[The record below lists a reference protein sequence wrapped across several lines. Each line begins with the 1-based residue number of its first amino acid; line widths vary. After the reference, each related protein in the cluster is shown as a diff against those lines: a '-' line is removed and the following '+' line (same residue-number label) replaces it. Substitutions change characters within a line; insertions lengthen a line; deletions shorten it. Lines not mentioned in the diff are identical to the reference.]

1 MSTRA
6 QTKFTISVRVSRQK
20 IGWIVYTAVIIVML
34 VGSTYLAVEQLQP
47 NAPTL
52 VPIQYIVGL
61 YFTALFLIGLGVFMA
76 RRPMTTSAPRPRAYF
91 LTAPA
96 DTGEA
101 IWVVDYKV
109 PTQSDAKRVAFYK
122 AVHRVQKENLGKDE
136 KFRSHSCYF
145 VDDEELAKKF
155 LKTVQAFSK
164 DSKLYRATKAN

>member
-1 MSTRA
+1 MSTSA
-6 QTKFTISVRVSRQK
+6 QTKFTISVRVPRQN
-20 IGWIVYTAVIIVML
+20 IGWILYTAVIIVIL
-34 VGSTYLAVEQLQP
+34 VGNTYFGLAQLQP
-47 NAPTL
+47 NPPTL
-52 VPIQYIVGL
+52 IPIQYTVGL
-61 YFTALFLIGLGVFMA
+61 YAVALFLIGLGVFMA
-76 RRPMTTSAPRPRAYF
+76 RRQMTLSTPRPRAYF

-101 IWVVDYKV
+101 VWVVDYKV

-145 VDDEELAKKF
+145 VDDEDLAKKF

-164 DSKLYRATKAN
+164 DSKLYRATETN